1 MTLAAKALNRRRE
14 PEPWQNAEASRSLL
28 AICGGLIG
36 SVGLVLTAG
45 AALSAFEEASFA
57 LVAGCGLIVSGAFIV
72 RGRRAGAFALIAVSA
87 ATTAWSLSASHLA
100 SAPLSARMAGPIA
113 LLLITAL
120 LLPPLLRIRP
130 ARAIVAF
137 AALVAMIVL
146 VGTLSQGLSSPARRG
161 ATAIGHSVH
170 SSQRIAS

>member
-1 MTLAAKALNRRRE
+1 MTLAARAVNRNRE
-14 PEPWQNAEASRSLL
+14 PEPWRNAEASRSLL

-36 SVGLVLTAG
+36 SAGVVLTAG
-45 AALSAFEEASFA
+45 AALSVFEEAHFA

-87 ATTAWSLSASHLA
+87 ATAAWSLPVGHLG
-100 SAPLSARMAGPIA
+100 STPLSARMVGPIA

-120 LLPPLLRIRP
+120 LVPPLLRVRP
-130 ARAIVAF
+130 TRTIVAF

-146 VGTLSQGLSSPARRG
+146 LGSVSQGLSSPAPRG
-161 ATAIGHSVH
+161 ATAIRHSVH
-170 SSQRIAS
+170 SNQRIAS